1 MSIPFW
7 HEEPLSKA
15 HDRKGFDCG
24 DVGLNEFFRLYAR
37 KSHERGG
44 AKTFVAVK
52 NDDGRTILGFY
63 SLAPASLAYE
73 RTPARIRKGL
83 ARYEV
88 PVFRLA
94 RLAVDTSVQGKGLG
108 GQLLLSAGRR
118 CLLAA
123 SQTGGVAL
131 LIDAKNEKAAEWYA
145 GFGAISLL
153 DAPLSLLLP
162 FQTIQS
168 ALVAAGKTQN
178 WLRPQ
183 AKGSRCN

>member
-1 MSIPFW
+1 MSIPSW
-7 HEEPLSKA
+7 HEEPIAKT

-24 DVGLNEFFRLYAR
+24 DAGLNEFLGLYAR
-37 KSHERGG
+37 KSHEQGG

-52 NDDGRTILGFY
+52 DCEGKTILGFY
-63 SLAPASLAYE
+63 SLAPASLAYD
-73 RTPARIRKGL
+73 RTPARITKWL
-83 ARYEV
+83 AKHEV

-94 RLAVDTSVQGKGLG
+94 RLAVDKSVQGKGLG

-131 LIDAKNEKAAEWYA
+131 LIDAKNQRIAEWYA

-153 DAPLSLLLP
+153 DTPLSLLLP
-162 FQTIQS
+162 FQTLQA
-168 ALVAAGKTQN
+168 ALTAAGKI
-178 WLRPQ
+178 
-183 AKGSRCN
+183 